1 VVILFFLFRPSGGCL
16 SMITP
21 PVSQLLVS
29 AVMVV
34 VAGRMASAI
43 EAVAPASPVSQQA
56 PANPA
61 DAIVGDWRP
70 ADMNVD
76 VRIFPA
82 NGQYLGGIV
91 KAENQEMVNKEM
103 LRGITFDPNT
113 NTWKGEVFAI
123 KRGQFVPMT
132 IKLTST
138 GFEMVAGSGIMS
150 KTIEW
155 VRVQ

>member
-1 VVILFFLFRPSGGCL
+1 MMRSFSP
-16 SMITP
+16 
-21 PVSQLLVS
+21 LL
-29 AVMVV
+29 AVLVF
-34 VAGRMASAI
+34 AAALT
-43 EAVAPASPVSQQA
+43 APQARGQQ
-56 PANPA
+56 PQNPA

-70 ADMNVD
+70 ADMNVT

-82 NGQYLGGIV
+82 QGQYLGGIV
-91 KAENQEMVNKEM
+91 KADNQELVNKEM
-103 LRGITFDPNT
+103 FRGITFDPNT

-132 IKLTST
+132 IRMTQA

-155 VRVQ
+155 SRAQ

>member
-1 VVILFFLFRPSGGCL
+1 MTSTLDRR
-16 SMITP
+16 
-21 PVSQLLVS
+21 LLVLAAAFVAGV
-29 AVMVV
+29 AVCATAV
-34 VAGRMASAI
+34 VA
-43 EAVAPASPVSQQA
+43 QQP

>member
-1 VVILFFLFRPSGGCL
+1 MTS
-16 SMITP
+16 TP
-21 PVSQLLVS
+21 TRRLLMFA
-29 AVMVV
+29 AVFAASVAIGASLV
-34 VAGRMASAI
+34 VA
-43 EAVAPASPVSQQA
+43 QQ

-70 ADMNVD
+70 ADMNVN

-132 IKLTST
+132 IKLTAT

>member
-1 VVILFFLFRPSGGCL
+1 MTSTPNRRLLILAAAFVAGVAMCAS
-16 SMITP
+16 
-21 PVSQLLVS
+21 
-29 AVMVV
+29 VV
-34 VAGRMASAI
+34 VA
-43 EAVAPASPVSQQA
+43 QQ

-82 NGQYLGGIV
+82 NGQYVGGVV

-132 IKLTST
+132 IKLTAT

-155 VRVQ
+155 VRMQ

>member
-1 VVILFFLFRPSGGCL
+1 MMPRHLPNRLQFLAT
-16 SMITP
+16 SMIAGLSLLAAAAMGQP
-21 PVSQLLVS
+21 PQ
-29 AVMVV
+29 
-34 VAGRMASAI
+34 
-43 EAVAPASPVSQQA
+43 
-56 PANPA
+56 NPA

-70 ADMNVD
+70 ADMNVT

-82 NGQYLGGIV
+82 QGQYLGGIV
-91 KAENQEMVNKEM
+91 QADNQELVNKEM

-113 NTWKGEVFAI
+113 GTWKGEVFAI

-132 IKLTST
+132 IRITQA

-155 VRVQ
+155 SRVQ

>member
-1 VVILFFLFRPSGGCL
+1 MARSLARRLFVLA
-16 SMITP
+16 T
-21 PVSQLLVS
+21 
-29 AVMVV
+29 AVV
-34 VAGRMASAI
+34 VGSGLT
-43 EAVAPASPVSQQA
+43 APAALAQP

-91 KAENQEMVNKEM
+91 KAANQEMVNKEM
-103 LRGITFDPNT
+103 MRGIAFDPTT
-113 NTWKGEVFAI
+113 NTWKGEVFAF

-132 IKLTST
+132 IKLTAT
-138 GFEMVAGSGIMS
+138 GFEMVAGSGFMS

-155 VRVQ
+155 VRVKE

>member
-1 VVILFFLFRPSGGCL
+1 MHRLL
-16 SMITP
+16 SMR
-21 PVSQLLVS
+21 VALLVTS
-29 AVMVV
+29 LLAVP
-34 VAGRMASAI
+34 AGGRLVIA
-43 EAVAPASPVSQQA
+43 QQPQA
-56 PANPA
+56 TEA

-76 VRIFPA
+76 VRVFAA
-82 NGQYLGGIV
+82 NGQYLAGIV
-91 KAENQEMVNKEM
+91 RAENKDLVNKEM
-103 LRGITFDPNT
+103 MRGITYDAAT
-113 NTWKGEVFAI
+113 HTWKGEVFAF

-132 IKLTST
+132 IRLTPG

>member
-1 VVILFFLFRPSGGCL
+1 MMPSFARRSFALAACL
-16 SMITP
+16 
-21 PVSQLLVS
+21 L
-29 AVMVV
+29 
-34 VAGRMASAI
+34 
-43 EAVAPASPVSQQA
+43 AVAAAAPRIRAQQ
-56 PANPA
+56 PQNPA

-70 ADMNVD
+70 ADMNVT

-82 NGQYLGGIV
+82 QGQYLGGIV
-91 KAENQEMVNKEM
+91 KADNQELVNKEM
-103 LRGITFDPNT
+103 LRGITFDSTT

-132 IKLTST
+132 IRMTQA

-155 VRVQ
+155 SRVQ

>member
-1 VVILFFLFRPSGGCL
+1 
-16 SMITP
+16 
-21 PVSQLLVS
+21 
-29 AVMVV
+29 
-34 VAGRMASAI
+34 
-43 EAVAPASPVSQQA
+43 
-56 PANPA
+56 
-61 DAIVGDWRP
+61 
-70 ADMNVD
+70 
-76 VRIFPA
+76 
-82 NGQYLGGIV
+82 
-91 KAENQEMVNKEM
+91 M

>member
-1 VVILFFLFRPSGGCL
+1 
-16 SMITP
+16 MIMP

-43 EAVAPASPVSQQA
+43 EAVASASPVSQQA

-76 VRIFPA
+76 VRIFA
-82 NGQYLGGIV
+82 SGGQYLGGIV
-91 KAENQEMVNKEM
+91 KADNPEMVNKEM
-103 LRGITFDPNT
+103 LRGITFDAST
-113 NTWKGEVFAI
+113 GTWKGEVFAI
-123 KRGQFVPMT
+123 KRGDFVPMT
-132 IKLTST
+132 IRVTAA
-138 GFEMVAGSGIMS
+138 GFEMVAGSGFMT
-150 KTIEW
+150 KTINW
-155 VRVQ
+155 VRVP

>member
-1 VVILFFLFRPSGGCL
+1 MTSTFNRRLLILVAAF
-16 SMITP
+16 
-21 PVSQLLVS
+21 
-29 AVMVV
+29 
-34 VAGRMASAI
+34 VAGVAVCASTVMA
-43 EAVAPASPVSQQA
+43 QQ

-91 KAENQEMVNKEM
+91 KAENQDMVNKEM
-103 LRGITFDPNT
+103 MRGITFDPNT
-113 NTWKGEVFAI
+113 NTWKGEIFAF

-132 IKLTST
+132 IKLTAT

>member
-1 VVILFFLFRPSGGCL
+1 MIRAVVRRLRL
-16 SMITP
+16 
-21 PVSQLLVS
+21 
-29 AVMVV
+29 VV
-34 VAGRMASAI
+34 VVCAAGAALVGSIAMA
-43 EAVAPASPVSQQA
+43 QQP

-61 DAIVGDWRP
+61 DAIIGDWRP

-76 VRIFPA
+76 VRIFPS

-91 KAENQEMVNKEM
+91 KADNQELVNKEM
-103 LRGITFDPNT
+103 MRGVTFDPDT
-113 NTWKGEVFAI
+113 KMWKGEVFAL

-132 IKLTST
+132 IRMTPA

-155 VRVQ
+155 VRVPTPGAAQ

>member
-1 VVILFFLFRPSGGCL
+1 MKPSSARRSIVLAACL
-16 SMITP
+16 
-21 PVSQLLVS
+21 L
-29 AVMVV
+29 
-34 VAGRMASAI
+34 
-43 EAVAPASPVSQQA
+43 AVAAAAPRIRAQQ
-56 PANPA
+56 PQNPA

-70 ADMNVD
+70 ADMNVT

-82 NGQYLGGIV
+82 QGQYLGGIV
-91 KAENQEMVNKEM
+91 KADNQELVNKEM

-113 NTWKGEVFAI
+113 TTWKGEVFAI

-132 IKLTST
+132 IRMTPA

-155 VRVQ
+155 SRVE

>member
-1 VVILFFLFRPSGGCL
+1 MAPSLAHRVFIFTALLVAGIAVGAA
-16 SMITP
+16 
-21 PVSQLLVS
+21 PVS
-29 AVMVV
+29 
-34 VAGRMASAI
+34 G
-43 EAVAPASPVSQQA
+43 QQ
-56 PANPA
+56 PNQG

-70 ADMNVD
+70 ADLNVT

-91 KAENQEMVNKEM
+91 KADNQEMVNKEM

-113 NTWKGEVFAI
+113 TTWKGEVFAL

-132 IKLTST
+132 IRTT
-138 GFEMVAGSGIMS
+138 PAGFEMVAGSGIMS

>member
-1 VVILFFLFRPSGGCL
+1 MLPTLALLPRIAAAAILAG
-16 SMITP
+16 
-21 PVSQLLVS
+21 
-29 AVMVV
+29 
-34 VAGRMASAI
+34 VAACGSLATA
-43 EAVAPASPVSQQA
+43 QQP

-70 ADMNVD
+70 ADMNVT

-91 KAENQEMVNKEM
+91 KADNQELVNKEM
-103 LRGITFDPNT
+103 MRGVTFDPNA
-113 NTWKGEVFAI
+113 NTWKGEVFAF

-132 IKLTST
+132 IRMTPA

>member
-1 VVILFFLFRPSGGCL
+1 MPRSLARRRFVLA
-16 SMITP
+16 
-21 PVSQLLVS
+21 S
-29 AVMVV
+29 AVVV
-34 VAGRMASAI
+34 GSVVGASA
-43 EAVAPASPVSQQA
+43 ALAQS

-103 LRGITFDPNT
+103 MRGITFDPTT
-113 NTWKGEVFAI
+113 NTWKGEVFAF

-132 IKLTST
+132 IKLTAT
-138 GFEMVAGSGIMS
+138 GFEMVAGAGIMS

-155 VRVQ
+155 VRVKE

>member
-1 VVILFFLFRPSGGCL
+1 
-16 SMITP
+16 MP
-21 PVSQLLVS
+21 PTLACRLRVL
-29 AVMVV
+29 
-34 VAGRMASAI
+34 
-43 EAVAPASPVSQQA
+43 AVALLAGACVGGHLATAQQP

-70 ADMNVD
+70 TDMNVN
-76 VRIFPA
+76 VRIFPV

-91 KAENQEMVNKEM
+91 KADNQDLVNKEM
-103 LRGITFDPNT
+103 MRGVTFDPTT

-132 IKLTST
+132 IRMTPA

-155 VRVQ
+155 VRVP

>member
-1 VVILFFLFRPSGGCL
+1 MASRFPRRAVVFAA
-16 SMITP
+16 M
-21 PVSQLLVS
+21 VS
-29 AVMVV
+29 AATAPL
-34 VAGRMASAI
+34 AGLAA
-43 EAVAPASPVSQQA
+43 APPSQPQ
-56 PANPA
+56 NPA

-70 ADMNVD
+70 ADMNVT

-82 NGQYLGGIV
+82 QGQYLGGIV
-91 KAENQEMVNKEM
+91 QADNQELVNKEM

-113 NTWKGEVFAI
+113 TTWKGEVFAI

-132 IKLTST
+132 IRMTQA

-155 VRVQ
+155 SRVE

>member
-1 VVILFFLFRPSGGCL
+1 MALHPRTVLRFLALVILGGL
-16 SMITP
+16 VLAAPQARGQQP
-21 PVSQLLVS
+21 P
-29 AVMVV
+29 
-34 VAGRMASAI
+34 
-43 EAVAPASPVSQQA
+43 
-56 PANPA
+56 NPA

-70 ADMNVD
+70 ADMNVT

-82 NGQYLGGIV
+82 QGQYLGGIV
-91 KAENQEMVNKEM
+91 KADNQELVNKEM

-113 NTWKGEVFAI
+113 NIWKGEVFAI

-132 IKLTST
+132 IRMTQA

-155 VRVQ
+155 SRVP

>member
-1 VVILFFLFRPSGGCL
+1 MHRLRPARLQFLAA
-16 SMITP
+16 SMLAALTLIPANAHGQP
-21 PVSQLLVS
+21 PQ
-29 AVMVV
+29 
-34 VAGRMASAI
+34 
-43 EAVAPASPVSQQA
+43 
-56 PANPA
+56 NPA

-70 ADMNVD
+70 ADINVT

-82 NGQYLGGIV
+82 NGRYLGGIV
-91 KAENQEMVNKEM
+91 QAENQELVNKEM
-103 LRGITFDPNT
+103 LKDVTFDPTT

-132 IKLTST
+132 IRLTQT

-155 VRVQ
+155 TRVQ